1 MAVCSSSSLSV
12 FSPNSLPKTSYN
24 SEPSVINVKPSKAS
38 YNIRPCANSCSRRG
52 FRKLNAGG
60 ELHFIE
66 PDLNEDPVDR
76 WATPGI
82 SPVCTLLNAHCMHKL
97 CCRLV
102 SFKNEKLH
110 KYLFWDLYGASSSL
124 TCIMILTLKYLLLS
138 AGRFYIWRVWWAPYF
153 LRNRW
158 QRSKVYFFI
167 KL

>member
-1 MAVCSSSSLSV
+1 MPRKHAQRLTRQPSLKGYKTWSKREDDKREMAVCSSSSLSV

-110 KYLFWDLYGASSSL
+110 KYMF
-124 TCIMILTLKYLLLS
+124 
-138 AGRFYIWRVWWAPYF
+138 
-153 LRNRW
+153 
-158 QRSKVYFFI
+158 
-167 KL
+167 